1 MALNKQSIR
10 SNHKIYMKG
19 NSTPIPKDEIIKLS
33 ESWSE
38 NEEILFRKLLQQG
51 GSMKIKEVSFRVET
65 EEKILRLKDM

>member
-10 SNHKIYMKG
+10 SNHKIYMEG
-19 NSTPIPKDEIIKLS
+19 NSTPVPKDEIIKLS

-51 GSMKIKEVSFRVET
+51 GSMKIKGVSFRVET

>member
-19 NSTPIPKDEIIKLS
+19 NPTPVSKDEIIKLS

-51 GSMKIKEVSFRVET
+51 GNMKIKGVSFRVET